1 MLGGKTMKFRKIF
14 VAAAAAVMTFSAAG
28 CGGGGS
34 VMETAAVEELL
45 TLSQET
51 MATVESMA
59 AEITME
65 MDMAMGEEA
74 IETTT
79 VANILTKQDPMQMQ
93 MDMYVVMEDGSEA
106 QQMMMY
112 AEEAEG
118 KLRTYMYSADTWYA
132 QTMEIGDLGQYD
144 AEASMELYLNNIESF
159 AATAEED
166 INGTKTTRIEGIIAR
181 DAMEEAIQNS
191 GVADSAASLGVT
203 EEQMQEMYADMGDLP
218 IVLWID
224 AEGYVLKYEMDMTE
238 MMQKIMDTA
247 MGAVGETET
256 EPSVSITKTSISMIC
271 SDFNN
276 VEEIVIPAEAKSASF
291 LTTEE

>member
-1 MLGGKTMKFRKIF
+1 MKFRKIF

-28 CGGGGS
+28 CGGGSS

-159 AATAEED
+159 TATAEED

-203 EEQMQEMYADMGDLP
+203 EEQMQKMYADMGDLP

-247 MGAVGETET
+247 MGAVGEMET

-276 VEEIVIPAEAKSASF
+276 VEEIVIPAEAKSAAF

>member
-1 MLGGKTMKFRKIF
+1 MKVRKIF

-203 EEQMQEMYADMGDLP
+203 EEQMQKMYADMGDLP

>member
-1 MLGGKTMKFRKIF
+1 MKFRKIF

-28 CGGGGS
+28 CGGGNS

-159 AATAEED
+159 TATAEED

-203 EEQMQEMYADMGDLP
+203 EEQMQKMYADMGDLP

-276 VEEIVIPAEAKSASF
+276 VEEIVIPAEAKSAAF

>member
-159 AATAEED
+159 TATAEED

>member
-1 MLGGKTMKFRKIF
+1 MKFRKIF

-28 CGGGGS
+28 CGGSSS

-159 AATAEED
+159 TATAEED

-203 EEQMQEMYADMGDLP
+203 EEQMQKMYADMGDLP

-247 MGAVGETET
+247 MGAVGEMET

-276 VEEIVIPAEAKSASF
+276 VEEIVIPAEAKSAAF

>member
-1 MLGGKTMKFRKIF
+1 MKFRKIF

-28 CGGGGS
+28 CGGGSS

-59 AEITME
+59 AEITMV

-159 AATAEED
+159 TATAEED

-203 EEQMQEMYADMGDLP
+203 EEQMQKMYADMGDLP

-276 VEEIVIPAEAKSASF
+276 VEEIVIPAEAKSAAF

>member
-1 MLGGKTMKFRKIF
+1 MKCRKIF

-28 CGGGGS
+28 CGGSSS

-159 AATAEED
+159 TATAEED

-203 EEQMQEMYADMGDLP
+203 EEQMQKMYADMGDLP

-247 MGAVGETET
+247 MGAVGEMET

-276 VEEIVIPAEAKSASF
+276 VEEIVIPAEAKSAAF

>member
-1 MLGGKTMKFRKIF
+1 MKFRKIF

-28 CGGGGS
+28 CGGGSS

-159 AATAEED
+159 TATAEED

-247 MGAVGETET
+247 MGAVGEMET

-276 VEEIVIPAEAKSASF
+276 VEEIVIPAEAKSAAF

>member
-1 MLGGKTMKFRKIF
+1 MKFRKIF

-28 CGGGGS
+28 CGGGSS

-159 AATAEED
+159 TATAEED

-276 VEEIVIPAEAKSASF
+276 VEEIVIPAEAKSAAF

>member
-1 MLGGKTMKFRKIF
+1 MKVRKIF

>member
-1 MLGGKTMKFRKIF
+1 MKFRKIF

-159 AATAEED
+159 TATAEED

>member
-1 MLGGKTMKFRKIF
+1 MKFRKIF

-28 CGGGGS
+28 CGGGSS

-144 AEASMELYLNNIESF
+144 AETSMELYLNNIESF
-159 AATAEED
+159 TATAEED

-203 EEQMQEMYADMGDLP
+203 EEQMQKMYADMGDLP

-247 MGAVGETET
+247 MGAVGEMET

-276 VEEIVIPAEAKSASF
+276 VEEIVIPAEAKSAAF